1 MTAAS
6 NPKFARKLLDLRLI
20 NKAPLKHAHDDEV
33 ESGPDLLHLMK
44 SLPLFCSGHST
55 LSAVPNGTDSVIM
68 HIRTRVLVFTNA
80 FASLRCE
87 YKSDRNQLYYMG
99 RTAEDF
105 AASDVPNGIQ
115 RA

>member
-44 SLPLFCSGHST
+44 AYHYFAVDIQ
-55 LSAVPNGTDSVIM
+55 LSVQFP
-68 HIRTRVLVFTNA
+68 
-80 FASLRCE
+80 
-87 YKSDRNQLYYMG
+87 MG
-99 RTAEDF
+99 RIPSLCISAR
-105 AASDVPNGIQ
+105 GC
-115 RA
+115 